1 MKRTLSTTR
10 PVTRRVA
17 SLLLASFVL
26 AACGG
31 DDDSTATTLA
41 PQPRV
46 TVSSVKGD
54 AASELLGA
62 IYARLLEDAGF
73 RVSRRDPVDMPREQY
88 IAELEAGSIDV
99 LTDWTGDLVVYLYAD
114 RDTPPST
121 SVPDSPATTAAPIT
135 IPTTT
140 TVPETV
146 PDTATDDT
154 GTDDTAT
161 DHTTADTTA
170 DTTAEETTTTL
181 PPDTTIAGPE
191 GLPTTTTLP
200 EPITNGRSTT
210 EQVVAI
216 QAALPV
222 NVVNANAI
230 AGERKDIIACTAD
243 AMEAN
248 AGFQLVTLTD
258 LASIAPQ
265 IRLGA
270 TAEWQADTEDG
281 LPAWELFYGGEFAE
295 VVTVTDPAAAAEAGD
310 VDCVV
315 INSLDPAV
323 GTQRMTVLTDD
334 KVMFV
339 GNAAIALVNAELGT
353 PDLLATLDAA
363 ASALTTSELNRLVR
377 LVENGGD
384 VVEIAN
390 AFVDAL

>member
-1 MKRTLSTTR
+1 
-10 PVTRRVA
+10 
-17 SLLLASFVL
+17 
-26 AACGG
+26 
-31 DDDSTATTLA
+31 
-41 PQPRV
+41 
-46 TVSSVKGD
+46 
-54 AASELLGA
+54 
-62 IYARLLEDAGF
+62 
-73 RVSRRDPVDMPREQY
+73 
-88 IAELEAGSIDV
+88 
-99 LTDWTGDLVVYLYAD
+99 
-114 RDTPPST
+114 
-121 SVPDSPATTAAPIT
+121 
-135 IPTTT
+135 
-140 TVPETV
+140 
-146 PDTATDDT
+146 
-154 GTDDTAT
+154 
-161 DHTTADTTA
+161 
-170 DTTAEETTTTL
+170 
-181 PPDTTIAGPE
+181 
-191 GLPTTTTLP
+191 
-200 EPITNGRSTT
+200 RSTT